1 MRSMRQ
7 KAIGKFVMGCSMT
20 KILKRAGFIGL
31 IIAAAIQCVIA
42 QTPAPAQPPK
52 TVSPAPAQPA
62 VPPQNRAAT
71 PQVVTVL
78 HRLNGL
84 KMFRMLLHSEQG
96 VEAIANLDNTFTL
109 MDDVHTNVIAGLAL
123 DDGQTIAAKLPEVDV
138 EFNVAFPPPAN
149 PLAAT
154 PNTFF
159 YRGSMLGSPDLT
171 VIDSE
176 GKRMSAEF
184 VGLDG
189 ATGLS
194 ILKLSGKMTSPAAPL
209 KDDNSIYVGTDVR
222 LLGPE
227 PAPPKHVGVTNLYVR
242 MGESP
247 GTVSYVTQA
256 PSGRVARIRARS
268 SRVLSPANVGGIAV
282 NATGETLGIID
293 AVDGTEASIL
303 PTSSIRGAVKRVL
316 AQQASVPK
324 PWLGVKG
331 NPVGLFKID
340 EMERLG
346 WDALRANNFAQDHN
360 GIMLTWIAPD
370 SPAAF
375 ASLKAGD
382 VITKFNNEAIK
393 NAEVFSW
400 MLEEAGPSSNVE
412 FTVARP
418 ENKAE
423 ELVKVALSASPNRAT
438 TVRRPIP
445 PGPRNR
451 WLFNQ
456 GIEAIALR
464 RLVAERFGSS
474 SGLLIVYVEPGS
486 AAFDAGLQPGD
497 VIESIDG
504 KPALGPINPV
514 ASDNSTAPAKFEVVR
529 KKQKMVIAVA
539 KPAKKN

>member
-1 MRSMRQ
+1 MRQ
-7 KAIGKFVMGCSMT
+7 KAIGKFVMVCSMT
-20 KILKRAGFIGL
+20 MLKKTCFIAL
-31 IIAAAIQCVIA
+31 IIAAGIQCVVGQA
-42 QTPAPAQPPK
+42 PAPAQQPK
-52 TVSPAPAQPA
+52 TVSPARPQPA
-62 VPPQNRAAT
+62 LAPQNRAST

-84 KMFRMLLHSEQG
+84 KMFRLLLHSEQD

-123 DDGQTIAAKLPEVDV
+123 DDGQTVAARLPEVDV
-138 EFNVAFPPPAN
+138 EFNIAFPPPQN
-149 PLAAT
+149 PSAAT

-159 YRGSMLGSPDLT
+159 YRGSMWQSPDLT

-176 GKRMSAEF
+176 GRKMPAEL

-194 ILKLSGKMTSPAAPL
+194 ILKLSGKITLAAPPL
-209 KDDNSIYVGTDVR
+209 KDDESIDVGTDVR

-227 PAPPKHVGVTNLYVR
+227 PAPPKYVGVTNLYVR

-256 PSGRVARIRARS
+256 PSGRVARIKARS
-268 SRVLSPANVGGIAV
+268 SHALSPANVGGIAV
-282 NATGETLGIID
+282 NADGETLGIID
-293 AVDGTEASIL
+293 AVEAGEASIL
-303 PTSSIRGAVKRVL
+303 PTSSIRGAIKRVL

-331 NPVGLFKID
+331 NPVALFKVD
-340 EMERLG
+340 EMQRFG
-346 WDALRANNFAQDHN
+346 WDASRASNFAQDHN
-360 GIMLTWIAPD
+360 GIMLTWIAPN
-370 SPAAF
+370 SPAAL
-375 ASLKAGD
+375 AALKAGD

-393 NAEVFSW
+393 SAEVFSW

-438 TVRRPIP
+438 TVRP
-445 PGPRNR
+445 PSPLGPKNR

-474 SGLLIVYVEPGS
+474 PGLLIVYVEPGS
-486 AAFDAGLQPGD
+486 AAFQAGLQPGD
-497 VIESIDG
+497 VIETING
-504 KPALGPINPV
+504 NPALGPVNAVP
-514 ASDNSTAPAKFEVVR
+514 SDNSSAPAKFEVVR
-529 KKQKMVIAVA
+529 KKRKMLIAVA

>member
-1 MRSMRQ
+1 MRQ
-7 KAIGKFVMGCSMT
+7 KAIGKFVMVCSMT
-20 KILKRAGFIGL
+20 TILTRGYFIAL
-31 IIAAAIQCVIA
+31 IIAAAMQCSVA
-42 QTPAPAQPPK
+42 QTATPAQPPK
-52 TVSPAPAQPA
+52 PVSPARPQPA
-62 VPPQNRAAT
+62 AAAPNRAAT

-96 VEAIANLDNTFTL
+96 VEAIANFDNTFTL

-123 DDGQTIAAKLPEVDV
+123 DDGETIAAKLPEVDF
-138 EFNVAFPPPAN
+138 EFNIAFPPPPN
-149 PLAAT
+149 PSATT
-154 PNTFF
+154 PNAFYT
-159 YRGSMLGSPDLT
+159 YRGSMLESPDLT

-176 GKRMSAEF
+176 GKRMLAEF
-184 VGLDG
+184 IGLDG

-194 ILKLSGKMTSPAAPL
+194 ILKLSGKMTATAPPL
-209 KDDNSIYVGTDVR
+209 KDDDSIYVGTDVR

-227 PAPPKHVGVTNLYVR
+227 PAPPRSLNVTNFYVR
-242 MGESP
+242 MGEST

-256 PSGRVARIRARS
+256 PSGRVARIKARS
-268 SRVLSPANVGGIAV
+268 SHALSPANVGGIAV

-293 AVDGTEASIL
+293 AVEGAEASIL
-303 PTSSIRGAVKRVL
+303 PTSSIRGAIKRVL
-316 AQQASVPK
+316 AKRASVPK

-331 NPVGLFKID
+331 NPVGLFKLD
-340 EMERLG
+340 EMQRFG
-346 WDALRANNFAQDHN
+346 WDASRANNFAQDHN
-360 GIMLTWIAPD
+360 GIMLTWIAPN
-370 SPAAF
+370 SPAAL
-375 ASLKAGD
+375 AALKAGD

-393 NAEVFSW
+393 SAEVFSW

-438 TVRRPIP
+438 TVRPPSP
-445 PGPRNR
+445 PGPKNR

-474 SGLLIVYVEPGS
+474 PGLLIVYVEPGS
-486 AAFDAGLQPGD
+486 AAFQAGLQPGD
-497 VIESIDG
+497 VIESING
-504 KPALGPINPV
+504 NPALGPVNAV
-514 ASDNSTAPAKFEVVR
+514 SSDNSSTPAKFEVVR
-529 KKQKMVIAVA
+529 KKRKMVIAVA

>member
-1 MRSMRQ
+1 MVP
-7 KAIGKFVMGCSMT
+7 KALS
-20 KILKRAGFIGL
+20 FIAL
-31 IIAAAIQCVIA
+31 IVAVG
-42 QTPAPAQPPK
+42 
-52 TVSPAPAQPA
+52 VSPAFGQTTPPAQEPRPVAPASPRPA
-62 VPPQNRAAT
+62 VPPQNRNAT

-84 KMFRMLLHSEQG
+84 KMFRLLLQREQD

-109 MDDVHTNVIAGLAL
+109 MNDVHTNVIAGLAL

-138 EFNVAFPPPAN
+138 EFNIAFPRPPN
-149 PLAAT
+149 PPDAT
-154 PNTFF
+154 PNAFYT
-159 YRGSMLGSPDLT
+159 YRGSMLESPDLT

-176 GKRMSAEF
+176 GKKVPAELI
-184 VGLDG
+184 GLDG

-194 ILKLSGKMTSPAAPL
+194 ILKLSGKMSAPAPPL
-209 KDDNSIYVGTDVR
+209 KDYNSIGVGTDVL

-227 PAPPKHVGVTNLYVR
+227 PAPPRSVGVTNLYVR

-256 PSGRVARIRARS
+256 PSGRVARIKARS

-293 AVDGTEASIL
+293 AVEGTEASIL

-331 NPVGLFKID
+331 NPVGFFKID
-340 EMERLG
+340 EMERFG
-346 WDALRANNFAQDHN
+346 WDAGRANNFAQDHN

-370 SPAAF
+370 SPAAL
-375 ASLKAGD
+375 AALKAGD

-400 MLEEAGPSSNVE
+400 MLEEAGPSSNIE

-423 ELVKVALSASPNRAT
+423 ELVKVALSALPNRAA

-486 AAFDAGLQPGD
+486 AAFVAGLQPGD

-504 KPALGPINPV
+504 KPALGPMNAV
-514 ASDNSTAPAKFEVVR
+514 TSDDSTAPAKFEVVR

>member
-1 MRSMRQ
+1 MGQRV
-7 KAIGKFVMGCSMT
+7 IGKFLMVCSMT
-20 KILKRAGFIGL
+20 TILKKAGFIAL
-31 IIAAAIQCVIA
+31 IIAAAIQCGVA
-42 QTPAPAQPPK
+42 QTPPPAQPPK
-52 TVSPAPAQPA
+52 TVSPVRPQPA
-62 VPPQNRAAT
+62 APPQSRAAT

-84 KMFRMLLHSEQG
+84 KMFRLLLHTEQG
-96 VEAIANLDNTFTL
+96 VEAIANFDNTFTL
-109 MDDVHTNVIAGLAL
+109 MDDVHTNVIAGLAS
-123 DDGQTIAAKLPEVDV
+123 DDGQTIAARLPEVDV
-138 EFNVAFPPPAN
+138 EFNIAFPPPPN
-149 PLAAT
+149 PSPAT
-154 PNTFF
+154 PNAFYT
-159 YRGSMLGSPDLT
+159 YRGSMFESPDLT

-176 GKRMSAEF
+176 GKKMTAEF
-184 VGLDG
+184 IGLDG

-194 ILKLSGKMTSPAAPL
+194 ILKLSGKMTAPAPAL
-209 KDDNSIYVGTDVR
+209 KDYNSIDVGADVL

-227 PAPPKHVGVTNLYVR
+227 PAPPRSVGTNLYVR

-247 GTVSYVTQA
+247 GTVSYVTHA
-256 PSGRVARIRARS
+256 PSGRIARIKARS
-268 SRVLSPANVGGIAV
+268 PHLLSPANVGGVAV

-293 AVDGTEASIL
+293 AVEGTEASIL
-303 PTSSIRGAVKRVL
+303 PTSSIRGAIKRVL
-316 AQQASVPK
+316 ARQASVPK

-331 NPVGLFKID
+331 NPVGFFKID
-340 EMERLG
+340 EMQRFG
-346 WDALRANNFAQDHN
+346 WDASRANNFAQDHN
-360 GIMLTWIAPD
+360 GIMLTWIAPN
-370 SPAAF
+370 SPAAL
-375 ASLKAGD
+375 AALKAGD

-393 NAEVFSW
+393 SAEVFSW

-418 ENKAE
+418 ESKAE

-438 TVRRPIP
+438 TVRPPSP
-445 PGPRNR
+445 PGPKNR

-474 SGLLIVYVEPGS
+474 PGLLIVYVEPGS
-486 AAFDAGLQPGD
+486 AAFQAGLQPGD
-497 VIESIDG
+497 VIETIDG
-504 KPALGPINPV
+504 NPALGPINSV